1 MGFFPSGA
9 VSDLHL
15 GKKEI
20 ADREWQESMIHLI
33 KKARVP
39 IVPIHFLDHNSWFYY
54 SLGLID
60 WKVRL
65 LRLPR
70 ELLNKSKGK
79 HRVAIGETIS
89 VEQQDL
95 LTDLEAYK
103 AFLRASVYQMPVPE
117 TFIPSR

>member
-1 MGFFPSGA
+1 
-9 VSDLHL
+9 
-15 GKKEI
+15 
-20 ADREWQESMIHLI
+20 MIHLI

-103 AFLRASVYQMPVPE
+103 AFLRASVYQMPLPE
-117 TFIPSR
+117 SFTPSR